1 MNNGDRLG
9 AIRTLA
15 GIARL
20 RPAYFLSSEFRGR
33 LFLPHN
39 HETASRSRRRSKSSG
54 AAQLR
59 SLKLSIALLA
69 YNRERFLTKQ
79 LESILAQSRLPD
91 ELIIGDDCST
101 DRTAEIISEFC
112 SACTLSCALVR

>member
-1 MNNGDRLG
+1 MLSKMAYQMNNGDRLG

-20 RPAYFLSSEFRGR
+20 RPAYFLSSEFHGR

-39 HETASRSRRRSKSSG
+39 MKRLRESRRRSKSSG

-91 ELIIGDDCST
+91 ELSN
-101 DRTAEIISEFC
+101 R
-112 SACTLSCALVR
+112 R